1 MRRTQV
7 AIIGGGPAG
16 LLLSHLLHGHGIDS
30 VVIER
35 QTKAYVLKRIR
46 AGVLE
51 FGSVQVLRDS
61 GAGERMDREGHAH
74 DGSFI
79 VWQDREPF
87 LIDTK
92 THAGKPMWSHGQT
105 AITEELYRIRERDGG
120 RIVEEAENV
129 QLHDLTTSAPKVTYE
144 KGGVAETL
152 ECDFI
157 AGCDGFHGVSR
168 QSIPKSVLKIFE
180 RAYPFGW
187 LGIMS
192 ETPPVGEVIYARHE
206 RGFALASLRNP
217 MLSRYYIQ
225 CGLDTRIEDWPDDK
239 FWDELKR
246 RFPDDIARKIVTGPS
261 IEKSIAPLRS
271 FVAEPMRYGRLF
283 LAGDAAHIVPPTGA
297 KGLNLAISDVFYL
310 QRAFAAHFLKGDDR
324 YLENYSDMALRR
336 VWASE
341 RFSWWLT
348 KLLHVFP
355 DDDAFETRVK
365 LSEFDHLLRSNHAAA
380 MVAEQYAGLP
390 FERLSDRSKARKN
403 RQSRADRVIELDQHD
418 EGDAKR
424 HIDEAS
430 KRADRVERLR
440 HDNAPLDCARDV
452 AARFTSNE
460 VRPLG
465 VHPCGVKRR
474 AEEEDIDPI
483 DKKSGAILEEI
494 GQEPRRER
502 QHGDDREENE
512 MQPSE
517 IAVRTLE
524 LAELRLLAKPKD
536 AERQ

>member
-16 LLLSHLLHGHGIDS
+16 LLLSHLLHLDKIDS
-30 VVIER
+30 VVLER
-35 QTKAYVLKRIR
+35 QSKAHVLTRIR

-51 FGSVQVLRDS
+51 PGSVKVLRDA
-61 GAGERMDREGHAH
+61 GAGERMDREGHEH
-74 DGSFI
+74 DGSWI
-79 VWQDREPF
+79 VWQDREPL

-92 THAGKPMWSHGQT
+92 THAGRSMWSHGQT
-105 AITEELYRIRERDGG
+105 AITEELYRLRERDGG

-129 QLHDLTTSAPKVTYE
+129 RLHGVTLAAPKVTYD
-144 KGGVAETL
+144 KGGVTETL

-168 QSIPKSVLKIFE
+168 QSIPKETLRTFE

-192 ETPPVGEVIYARHE
+192 ETPPVGDVIYARHD

-217 MLSRYYIQ
+217 MLSRHYIQ
-225 CGLDTRIEDWPDDK
+225 CGLDARIEDWPDDR

-310 QRAFAAHFLKGDDR
+310 NRALTAHFAKGDDH
-324 YLENYSDMALRR
+324 YLDSYSDMALRR
-336 VWASE
+336 VWGAV

-365 LSEFDHLLRSNHAAA
+365 LSEFDHLHRSKQAAA
-380 MVAEQYAGLP
+380 VMAEQYAGLP
-390 FERLSDRSKARKN
+390 FE
-403 RQSRADRVIELDQHD
+403 
-418 EGDAKR
+418 
-424 HIDEAS
+424 
-430 KRADRVERLR
+430 
-440 HDNAPLDCARDV
+440 P
-452 AARFTSNE
+452 
-460 VRPLG
+460 
-465 VHPCGVKRR
+465 
-474 AEEEDIDPI
+474 
-483 DKKSGAILEEI
+483 
-494 GQEPRRER
+494 
-502 QHGDDREENE
+502 
-512 MQPSE
+512 
-517 IAVRTLE
+517 
-524 LAELRLLAKPKD
+524 
-536 AERQ
+536 